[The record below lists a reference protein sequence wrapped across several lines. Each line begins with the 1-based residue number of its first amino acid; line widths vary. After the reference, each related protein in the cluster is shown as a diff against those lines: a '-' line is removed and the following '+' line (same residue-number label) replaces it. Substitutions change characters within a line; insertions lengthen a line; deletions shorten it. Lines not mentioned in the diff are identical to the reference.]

1 MDNPDARLILDALLQ
16 AALDAARPAG
26 KFAGRLPD
34 PPSGRTIVVGAGKAA
49 ASMAQAFETEWSH
62 PVEGLVVTRYG
73 HAAKTRSIEVVEA
86 SHPVPDA
93 AGHRA
98 AQRILELVTSARPN
112 DLVIALISGG
122 ASSLLSLPAP
132 GLTLEEKRPLTSQLL
147 RSGAPISAMN
157 EVRKALS
164 AIKGGR
170 LAAACRAKLVTYV
183 ISDVPGDDPAIVGS
197 GPTVVAK
204 SSRLVDVRTVLDRY
218 GINVPAHVANVI
230 ASNVAPTSVDGETHV
245 IATARMAL
253 DAAALAARRLGIE
266 PLILGDAIEGE
277 AREVGVTMAG
287 IARSVLSYGTPAK
300 RPCVIL
306 SGGETT
312 VTMRGEGRGGRNTE
326 FLLSL
331 GLALDGAEGVSA
343 IAVDTD
349 GIDGSEDNAGAWFDP
364 AFGLSARDFEVDL
377 AAHLA
382 RNDAYG
388 AFAKMNRLVMT
399 GPTLTNVN
407 DFRAILVP

>member
-1 MDNPDARLILDALLQ
+1 METTADDRQILDALFQ

-34 PPSGRTIVVGAGKAA
+34 PPLGRTIVVGAGKAA
-49 ASMAQAFETEWSH
+49 ASMAQAFEAEWPH

-73 HAAKTRSIEVVEA
+73 HSARTRSIEVVEA
-86 SHPVPDA
+86 SHPVPDT
-93 AGHRA
+93 AGQQA
-98 AQRILELVTSARPN
+98 AQRILDLATSASPD

-122 ASSLLSLPAP
+122 ASALLSLPAP
-132 GLTLEEKRPLTSQLL
+132 GVTLQEKQSLTSELL
-147 RSGAPISAMN
+147 RCGASISAMN

-170 LAAACRAKLVTYV
+170 LAAASRAPVVTYV
-183 ISDVPGDDPAIVGS
+183 ISDVPGDNPAIVGS
-197 GPTVVAK
+197 GPTIAQA
-204 SSRLVDVRTVLDRY
+204 SLSIDPCTILDRY
-218 GINVPAHVANVI
+218 GIEVPAQVRKI
-230 ASNVAPTSVDGETHV
+230 MTSNVAHVRPGDAVHV
-245 IATARMAL
+245 IATAKMAL
-253 DAAALAARRLGIE
+253 DAAALAARRIDIE

-277 AREVGVTMAG
+277 AREVGIAMAG
-287 IARSVLSYGTPAK
+287 IVRSVLKYGTPVK

-312 VTMRGEGRGGRNTE
+312 VTMRAKGRGGRNTE

-331 GLALDGAEGVSA
+331 ALALDGAEGVSA
-343 IAVDTD
+343 IAADTD

-364 AFGLSARDFEVDL
+364 AFVPSARQAEADL
-377 AAHLA
+377 GARLA
-382 RNDAYG
+382 GNDAYS
-388 AFAKMNRLVMT
+388 AFGEMGRLLIT

-407 DFRAILVP
+407 DFRAILVR

>member
-1 MDNPDARLILDALLQ
+1 METTADDRQILDALFQ

-49 ASMAQAFETEWSH
+49 ASMAQAFEAEWPH
-62 PVEGLVVTRYG
+62 PVEGIVVTRYG
-73 HAAKTRSIEVVEA
+73 HSANTRSIEVVEA

-93 AGHRA
+93 AGQQA
-98 AQRILELVTSARPN
+98 AQRILDLVKNVSSD
-112 DLVIALISGG
+112 DLVIALMSGG
-122 ASSLLSLPAP
+122 ASALLSLPAP
-132 GLTLEEKRPLTSQLL
+132 GVTLQEKQALTSELL
-147 RSGAPISAMN
+147 RCGAPIGAMN

-170 LAAACRAKLVTYV
+170 LAAASRAPVVTYV

-197 GPTVVAK
+197 GPTIAHA
-204 SSRLVDVRTVLDRY
+204 SHSVDPCTILDHY
-218 GINVPAHVANVI
+218 GIEVPAYIRKIMA
-230 ASNVAPTSVDGETHV
+230 ANVAPVRAGDAVHV
-245 IATARMAL
+245 IATAKMAL
-253 DAAALAARRLGIE
+253 DAAALAARRRGIE

-277 AREVGVTMAG
+277 AREVGIAMAG
-287 IARSVLSYGTPAK
+287 IARSVLKYGTPVK

-312 VTMRGEGRGGRNTE
+312 VTMRAKGRGGRNTE

-331 GLALDGAEGVSA
+331 ALVLDGVEGVSA
-343 IAVDTD
+343 IAADTD
-349 GIDGSEDNAGAWFDP
+349 GIDGSEDNAGAWCEST
-364 AFGLSARDFEVDL
+364 LVSSARRAGVDL
-377 AAHLA
+377 AARLA
-382 RNDAYG
+382 GNDAYS
-388 AFAKMNRLVMT
+388 AFAEMGQLVIT

-407 DFRAILVP
+407 DFRAILFR

>member
-1 MDNPDARLILDALLQ
+1 METTADDRQILDALFQ
-16 AALDAARPAG
+16 AALDAARPLG
-26 KFAGRLPD
+26 KFGGRLPN

-49 ASMAQAFETEWSH
+49 ASMAQAFEAEWPH

-73 HAAKTRSIEVVEA
+73 HSAKTRSIEVVEA

-93 AGHRA
+93 AGEQA
-98 AQRILELVTSARPN
+98 ALRILDLVKSASPD

-122 ASSLLSLPAP
+122 ASALLSLPAP
-132 GLTLEEKRPLTSQLL
+132 GLTLQEKQALTSKLL

-170 LAAACRAKLVTYV
+170 LAAASRAPVVTYV

-197 GPTVVAK
+197 GPTIARA
-204 SSRLVDVRTVLDRY
+204 SPSVDPCTILDRY
-218 GINVPAHVANVI
+218 GIEVPAHIRKITA
-230 ASNVAPTSVDGETHV
+230 AKVAPERAGDAVHV

-253 DAAALAARRLGIE
+253 DAAALAARRIGLE

-277 AREVGVTMAG
+277 AREVGVAMAG
-287 IARSVLSYGTPAK
+287 IARSVLKYGTPVK

-312 VTMRGEGRGGRNTE
+312 VTIKARGRGGRNTE

-331 GLALDGAEGVSA
+331 ALALDGTEDVSA
-343 IAVDTD
+343 MAADTD
-349 GIDGSEDNAGAWFDP
+349 GIDGSENNAGAWFDP
-364 AFGLSARDFEVDL
+364 SFVCSASKAGFDL
-377 AAHLA
+377 AELLA
-382 RNDAYG
+382 ANDAYG
-388 AFAKMNRLVMT
+388 AFVEANRLVVT

-407 DFRAILVP
+407 DFRAILIR